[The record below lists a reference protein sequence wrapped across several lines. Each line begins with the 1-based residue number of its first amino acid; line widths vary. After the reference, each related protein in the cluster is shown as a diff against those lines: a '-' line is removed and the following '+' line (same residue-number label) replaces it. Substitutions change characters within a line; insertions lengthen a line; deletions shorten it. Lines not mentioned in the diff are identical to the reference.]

1 MKKNK
6 IYILDDR
13 GLLYIQGDDVKSFL
27 QNIISN
33 DIHKVTDSFSCY
45 ASLLTPQG
53 KYLYEFFIVKSEK
66 GYFLDCEEAFVD
78 EIINFMCITKK
89 ITKRYE
95 PIVRNNLLFEKVN
108 KL

>member
-13 GLLYIQGDDVKSFL
+13 GLLYIQGDDVKGFL

-53 KYLYEFFIVKSEK
+53 KYLFDFIVLKHKK
-66 GYFLDCEEAFVD
+66 GYFIDCNKKH
-78 EIINFMCITKK
+78 INQL
-89 ITKRYE
+89 Y
-95 PIVRNNLLFEKVN
+95 
-108 KL
+108 

>member
-13 GLLYIQGDDVKSFL
+13 GLLYIQGDDVKEFL

-45 ASLLTPQG
+45 ASLL
-53 KYLYEFFIVKSEK
+53 LSLIH
-66 GYFLDCEEAFVD
+66 
-78 EIINFMCITKK
+78 I
-89 ITKRYE
+89 
-95 PIVRNNLLFEKVN
+95 
-108 KL
+108 

>member
-13 GLLYIQGDDVKSFL
+13 GLLYIQGDDVKGFL

-53 KYLYEFFIVKSEK
+53 KYLFDFIVLKHKK
-66 GYFLDCEEAFVD
+66 GYFIDCNKKQINQLYEHLNLYKLRSKV
-78 EIINFMCITKK
+78 EIL
-89 ITKRYE
+89 
-95 PIVRNNLLFEKVN
+95 NLSN
-108 KL
+108 